1 MRTEPFT
8 IRRLNI
14 AHEKS
19 LALHLGCNVDEL
31 QQLAESAKSFYKPF
45 PLVPKPRPFAKK
57 PPEKPRPIDNPTG
70 KLKKRQERIN
80 KDLLGPILL
89 PEHVFGAVKHRSII
103 GNAQR
108 HQDAPVLVTLDVR
121 QCFPSVTN
129 AQVYHVWANVLGCS
143 PSVASLLTK
152 LTTFKRHLPQGA
164 PTSPALANI
173 FIWSVDGPIREKCV
187 DLGVEYSTW
196 IDDLAFSGDNAR
208 EIIQTAVETLRVS
221 GLRISH
227 KKTVIMGSGQTKTL
241 TGTRLGRRS
250 LRAPKKI
257 CDRARSGIH
266 KLECGLV
273 AEHEK
278 DSYCRKLSAL
288 IMHIRRICPKDSVGL
303 ENRLSALV
311 QE

>member
-1 MRTEPFT
+1 MGREPFS
-8 IRRLNI
+8 IKRLNI
-14 AHEKS
+14 AHERS

-45 PLVPKPRPFAKK
+45 ELVPKSRPFAKK
-57 PPEKPRPIDNPTG
+57 PPKKPRPIDNPTG
-70 KLKKRQERIN
+70 KLKKIQERIN
-80 KDLLGPILL
+80 KALLEPILL

-108 HQDAPVLVTLDVR
+108 HQGAPVLVTLDVR

-129 AQVYHVWANVLGCS
+129 AHIYSVWANVLGCS

-208 EIIQTAVETLRVS
+208 AIIQIAVEALRVH

-227 KKTVIMGSGQTKTL
+227 KKTVIMGSGQSKTL

-250 LRAPKKI
+250 LRAPKEI
-257 CDRARSGIH
+257 CDRARAGIH
-266 KLECGLV
+266 NLERSLV

-278 DSYCRKLSAL
+278 DTYCRKLSAL
-288 IMHIRRICPKDSVGL
+288 IMHIHRICPKDSVEL

>member
-1 MRTEPFT
+1 MGREPFT
-8 IRRLNI
+8 IKRLNI

-19 LALHLGCNVDEL
+19 LALHLGCNVNDL
-31 QQLAESAKSFYKPF
+31 QQLAKSAKSFYKPF
-45 PLVPKPRPFAKK
+45 ELVPKLRPFAKK
-57 PPEKPRPIDNPTG
+57 PPKKPRPIDNPTG
-70 KLKKRQERIN
+70 KLKKIQERIN
-80 KDLLGPILL
+80 KALLGPILL

-108 HQDAPVLVTLDVR
+108 HQGASVLVTLDIR
-121 QCFPSVTN
+121 QCFPSLTN
-129 AQVYHVWANVLGCS
+129 AHIYSVWANILGCS

-208 EIIQTAVETLRVS
+208 AIIQIAVETLRVN

-227 KKTVIMGSGQTKTL
+227 KKTVIMGSGESKTL
-241 TGTRLGRRS
+241 TGTRLGRRL
-250 LRAPKKI
+250 LRAPKEI
-257 CDRARSGIH
+257 CDRARAGIH
-266 KLECGLV
+266 NLERGLI

-278 DSYCRKLSAL
+278 DTYYQKLRAL
-288 IMHIRRICPKDSVGL
+288 IMHIQRICPKDSAGL

-311 QE
+311 

>member
-1 MRTEPFT
+1 MGQEPFT
-8 IRRLNI
+8 IKRLNI

-31 QQLAESAKSFYKPF
+31 QQLAESAKNFYKPF
-45 PLVPKPRPFAKK
+45 EALPKLRPFAKK
-57 PPEKPRPIDNPTG
+57 PPKKPRPIDNPTG
-70 KLKKRQERIN
+70 KLKKIQERIN
-80 KDLLGPILL
+80 KTLLEPILL
-89 PEHVFGAVKHRSII
+89 PEHVFGGVKHRSII

-108 HQDAPVLVTLDVR
+108 HQGASVLVTLDIR

-129 AQVYHVWANVLGCS
+129 AHIYNVWANVLGCS
-143 PSVASLLTK
+143 PTVASLLTK

-173 FIWSVDGPIREKCV
+173 FIWSVDSPIREKCV
-187 DLGVEYSTW
+187 ALGVEYSTW

-208 EIIQTAVETLRVS
+208 AIMQIAVEALRAN

-227 KKTVIMGSGQTKTL
+227 KKTVIMGSGQTKML

-250 LRAPKKI
+250 LRAPKQI
-257 CDRARSGIH
+257 CDRARAGIH
-266 KLECGLV
+266 NLERGLV

-278 DSYCRKLSAL
+278 DTYCRKLRAL
-288 IMHIRRICPKDSVGL
+288 ILHIHRICPKDSVGL

-311 QE
+311 PK

>member
-1 MRTEPFT
+1 MGQEPFT

-19 LALHLGCNVDEL
+19 LALHLGCNVDDL
-31 QQLAESAKSFYKPF
+31 QQLAKSTKSFYKPF
-45 PLVPKPRPFAKK
+45 ELAPKLRPFAKK
-57 PPEKPRPIDNPTG
+57 PPKKPRPIDNPTG
-70 KLKKRQERIN
+70 RLKRIQERIN
-80 KDLLGPILL
+80 KTLLGPILL

-103 GNAQR
+103 DNAQR
-108 HQDAPVLVTLDVR
+108 HQGASVLVTLDIR
-121 QCFPSVTN
+121 QCFPSLTN
-129 AQVYHVWANVLGCS
+129 AHIYSVWANVLGCS

-173 FIWSVDGPIREKCV
+173 FIWSVDSPIREKCA

-208 EIIQTAVETLRVS
+208 AMIQTTVEALRLN

-227 KKTVIMGSGQTKTL
+227 KKTVIMGSGQSKAL

-250 LRAPKKI
+250 LRAPKEI
-257 CDRARSGIH
+257 CDRARAGIH
-266 KLECGLV
+266 NMERGLV

-278 DSYCRKLSAL
+278 YAYCQKLHAL
-288 IMHIRRICPKDSVGL
+288 IMHIHRICPEDSVRL
-303 ENRLSALV
+303 ENRLSALA
-311 QE
+311 QD

>member
-1 MRTEPFT
+1 MGTEPFT
-8 IRRLNI
+8 IKRLNI

-45 PLVPKPRPFAKK
+45 ELIPKLRPFAKK
-57 PPEKPRPIDNPTG
+57 PPKKPRQIDNPAG
-70 KLKKRQERIN
+70 KLKEIQDRIN
-80 KDLLGPILL
+80 KALLEPILM
-89 PEHVFGAVKHRSII
+89 PEHVFGAVKHRSIL

-108 HQDAPVLVTLDVR
+108 HQGAPVLVSLDIR

-129 AQVYHVWANVLGCS
+129 AHIYGVWTTVLGCS

-173 FIWSVDGPIREKCV
+173 FIWSVDGPIREKCA

-208 EIIQTAVETLRVS
+208 EIIQIAVEALRVN

-227 KKTVIMGSGQTKTL
+227 KKTQIMGGCETKTL

-257 CDRARSGIH
+257 CDRARAGIH
-266 KLECGLV
+266 NLERGLV
-273 AEHEK
+273 AEHER
-278 DSYCRKLSAL
+278 DVYCRKLSAL
-288 IMHIRRICPKDSVGL
+288 IMHIRRISPKDSVGL

-311 QE
+311 QA

>member
-1 MRTEPFT
+1 MGTELFT

-19 LALHLGCNVDEL
+19 LALSLGCNVDEL
-31 QQLAESAKSFYKPF
+31 EQLAESAKSFYKPF
-45 PLVPKPRPFAKK
+45 ELIPKLRPFAKK
-57 PPEKPRPIDNPTG
+57 PPKKPRPIDNPAG
-70 KLKKRQERIN
+70 KLKNIQDRIN
-80 KDLLGPILL
+80 KALLEPILM

-108 HQDAPVLVTLDVR
+108 HQGAPVLVSLDIR

-129 AQVYHVWANVLGCS
+129 AHVYSVWANVLGCS

-152 LTTFKRHLPQGA
+152 LTTYKRHLPQGA

-173 FIWSVDGPIREKCV
+173 FIWSVDGPIRENCA

-208 EIIQTAVETLRVS
+208 EIIQIAVEALRVN

-241 TGTRLGRRS
+241 TGTRLGRRT

-266 KLECGLV
+266 KLERGLV

-278 DSYCRKLSAL
+278 DSYCRKLRAL
-288 IMHIRRICPKDSVGL
+288 IMHIHRICPKDSVWL
-303 ENRLSALV
+303 ENKLSALL
-311 QE
+311 QK